1 LTCVTLK
8 GHFFFNESLLKK
20 SQRFQ
25 QGPLMLKD
33 FFSKTCVADSTH
45 GRGKVGSFFLTVS
58 PTLRLWHVQVAMV
71 VERGERGCRRRN
83 LEGHALYLC
92 YRSELLHMPPRHHPA
107 PIPLTIRA
115 TPVTPPTQ
123 RKRKRSDSEQAESSN
138 LYNRILRAMH
148 TVGVPET
155 EARVR
160 YARLFMCCLAMRGVC
175 RRWQA
180 AWALHA
186 IIKDWLMC
194 PSEEAASESFLLEI
208 QVLEQELSDLCFLK

>member
-1 LTCVTLK
+1 MLK
-8 GHFFFNESLLKK
+8 SHFFFNESLLKK
-20 SQRFQ
+20 SQTFQ

-33 FFSKTCVADSTH
+33 FFSKTCVADSTQ
-45 GRGKVGSFFLTVS
+45 GRGKGGSFFLNVS
-58 PTLRLWHVQVAMV
+58 PTLACVAMADMA
-71 VERGERGCRRRN
+71 ERGERGCAAAAAV
-83 LEGHALYLC
+83 LEPRIMPC
-92 YRSELLHMPPRHHPA
+92 VTTQSSSLLNMPPRQH
-107 PIPLTIRA
+107 PIPITIRA